1 MGALKFVTKRQVFY
15 SALILLLIA
24 ISFFAYAKYSAFYP
38 STDDAYVQANTVNIA
53 AQVTGPVNAIF
64 VQDHALVKKNQLLFS
79 IDPQAFEIALQK
91 AQAVLAQTQAE
102 RDTQQKDTARILKLV
117 STGQMPK
124 ADGDDAEGKLDQL
137 NASLKVAQS
146 DLAEAQL
153 NLQNT
158 KINSPS
164 EGYLTNFTLRQ
175 GEVVQANSPLFV
187 LVETD
192 HWWINGNF
200 KETDLARI
208 RVGQTAKVILDMY
221 PGIAFKGKVEGISA
235 GSGAAFS
242 ILPPENATGNWVKV
256 TQRFPVRINII
267 NPDPKYPLRIGASG
281 KVTIDTR

>member
-1 MGALKFVTKRQVFY
+1 MTKQQVFY
-15 SALILLLIA
+15 SVLIILI
-24 ISFFAYAKYSAFYP
+24 IIGSFYGYTRYSAFYP

-64 VQDHALVKKNQLLFS
+64 VQDHALVKKDQLLFS
-79 IDPQAFEIALQK
+79 IDPQPFVIALDK

-102 RDTQQKDTARILKLV
+102 RNTQEKDTARILQLT
-117 STGQMPK
+117 STGQVAK
-124 ADGDDAEGKLDQL
+124 ADGDDAQGKLDQL

-146 DLAEAQL
+146 DLAQAQL

-158 KINSPS
+158 KIISPS
-164 EGYLTNFTLRQ
+164 VGYLTNFTLRQ
-175 GEVVQANSPLFV
+175 GEIVQTANPLCV

-208 RVGQTAKVILDMY
+208 HIGQPTKVILDMY
-221 PGIAFKGKVEGISA
+221 PRMTFKGKVQGISR
-235 GSGAAFS
+235 GSGAAFA

-267 NPDPKYPLRIGASG
+267 NPNPKYPLRIGASG
-281 KVTIDTR
+281 KVIVDTR